1 MLTPFL
7 AYFIKVNIAL
17 GLFFAF
23 YRLFFGGDT
32 FFQWRRFLLLAFYL
46 LAFLY
51 PLCDMQE
58 WLKEQSPMA
67 EVIQIY
73 STALLPE
80 VIVTAAAPSGWA
92 TVGWKAGC
100 LLYTGIAG
108 LLIIRFFFQ
117 LSGIGR
123 LWRKARPATLYGH
136 RVRLLDRPAG
146 PFSFFRL
153 IFLHPAS
160 YADRQ
165 TREILVHE
173 QTHADEWHSVD
184 VLLSEWIC
192 ILCWFNPFAWLL
204 KREVRH
210 NLEYLADNRVLEA
223 GYDSKSY
230 QYLLLG
236 LSRPPQA
243 IAGLYTNF
251 HVLHLKNRIRMMNK
265 KRSRG
270 IGRTKYLLFLPL
282 GAILMFFNNI
292 EAVARITRDLTEMTM
307 GTQTPVRVKATVVDQ
322 AQKPLPGVNVTVK
335 EGSAGTLTASDG
347 TFELEAP
354 EGGTLLLSSPG
365 LNAREIEVKAIR
377 ENLKIQLLPQS
388 HFSEGKYYTVVEKMP
403 RFPGGDAELLQ
414 FLAHNIR
421 YPKEAEEKQ
430 LGGRVICSFIV
441 GKEGEI
447 YDVKVIRSVHPLLD
461 AEAIR
466 VLNTMPRWTP
476 GENEG
481 KPVAVEYT
489 VPISFSQSA
498 GGRPEDKRIV
508 ALDNEHFTGEDPAN
522 PVYRVAE
529 HMPQYPGGDEALL
542 AFIAHHIKYPED
554 ARKTGK
560 QGRVICLFIVEKDG
574 QVSNVKVLRSL
585 YPSLDEEAV
594 RVIKSFPRW
603 TPGKV
608 KGNPVRVTFTVP
620 ITFRLA

>member
-1 MLTPFL
+1 MLTPCL
-7 AYFIKVNIAL
+7 AYFLKVNIAL
-17 GLFFAF
+17 GFFFVF

-32 FFQWRRFLLLAFYL
+32 FFQWRRFLLLGFYM

-67 EVIQIY
+67 EVIHIY
-73 STALLPE
+73 SAALLPE
-80 VIVTAAAPSGWA
+80 IIVTAPASSGWA
-92 TVGWKAGC
+92 AVGWKAVY
-100 LLYTGIAG
+100 LLYGAVAG
-108 LLIIRFFFQ
+108 LLGFRFFFQ
-117 LSGIGR
+117 LGGIGR
-123 LWRKARPATLYGH
+123 LWHKARPGTLYGR
-136 RVRLLDRPAG
+136 RVWLLDRPAG

-153 IFLHPAS
+153 IFLYPAS
-160 YADRQ
+160 YSDCE

-173 QTHADEWHSVD
+173 QTHADEWHSAD

-223 GYDSKSY
+223 GCDSKSY
-230 QYLLLG
+230 QYHLLG
-236 LSRPPQA
+236 LSRPPEA
-243 IAGLYTNF
+243 IASLYTNF

-282 GAILMFFNNI
+282 GAVLMLFNNL
-292 EAVARITRDLTEMTM
+292 EAVARITRDLTEITM
-307 GTQTPVRVKATVVDQ
+307 SPQTPVRVKASVVDR
-322 AQKPLPGVNVTVK
+322 AHKPLPGVNVTVK
-335 EGSAGTLTASDG
+335 EGSEGTLTASDG

-354 EGGTLLLSSPG
+354 QGGTLVFSSPG
-365 LNAREIEVKAIR
+365 LSAREIEVKAIR
-377 ENLKIQLLPQS
+377 ENLKIQLLPES
-388 HFSEGKYYTVVEKMP
+388 RFSEGKYYTVVEKMP

-414 FLAHNIR
+414 FLAQNIR

-441 GKEGEI
+441 DKEGKI
-447 YDVKVIRSVHPLLD
+447 YDVKVIRGVHPSLD

-466 VLNTMPRWTP
+466 VVHAMPRWTP

-481 KPVAVEYT
+481 KPVAVQYT
-489 VPISFSQSA
+489 VPISFSLSA
-498 GGRPEDKRIV
+498 DPQPEDKLVV
-508 ALDNEHFTGEDPAN
+508 ALDNEHFTDEDPAN

-529 HMPQYPGGDEALL
+529 HMPRYPGGDEALL
-542 AFIAHHIKYPED
+542 TFIARNIKYPRD
-554 ARKTGK
+554 AQKTGK
-560 QGRVICLFIVEKDG
+560 QGRVICIFIVEKDG
-574 QVSNVKVLRSL
+574 QVSNVKILRGI
-585 YPSLDEEAV
+585 YPSLDEEAI

-603 TPGKV
+603 TPGTV
-608 KGNPVRVTFTVP
+608 KGSPVRVTFTVP

>member
-1 MLTPFL
+1 MLTPCL

-32 FFQWRRFLLLAFYL
+32 FFQWRRFLLLGFFL
-46 LAFLY
+46 LAFFY

-58 WLKEQSPMA
+58 WLKEQAPMA
-67 EVIQIY
+67 EVIHIY
-73 STALLPE
+73 SATLVPE
-80 VIVTAAAPSGWA
+80 VVVTAAAPSGWA
-92 TVGWKAGC
+92 AVGWKAGC
-100 LLYTGIAG
+100 LLYAGVAG
-108 LLIIRFFFQ
+108 LLMCRFFIQ
-117 LSGIGR
+117 LGGIGR
-123 LWRKARPATLYGH
+123 LWRHARPGTLYGR
-136 RVRLLDRPAG
+136 RVWLLDRPGG

-160 YADRQ
+160 YSDRE
-165 TREILVHE
+165 TREILIHE

-204 KREVRH
+204 KREIRY
-210 NLEYLADNRVLEA
+210 NLEYLADDRVLEA

-230 QYLLLG
+230 QYHLLG
-236 LSRPPQA
+236 LSRTPQA
-243 IAGLYTNF
+243 MASLYTNF

-270 IGRTKYLLFLPL
+270 IGRTKYLLFIPL
-282 GAILMFFNNI
+282 GAVLMLFNNI
-292 EAVARITRDLTEMTM
+292 EAVARITRDLTGITT
-307 GTQTPVRVKATVVDQ
+307 GAQTPVRVKATVVDQ
-322 AQKPLPGVNVTVK
+322 ARKPLPGVNVAVK

-354 EGGTLLLSSPG
+354 ADGMLLFSSPG
-365 LNAREIEVKAIR
+365 RNAREIEVKAIKANR
-377 ENLKIQLLPQS
+377 KIQLLPES
-388 HFSEGKYYTVVEKMP
+388 RFSEGKYYTVVEKMP
-403 RFPGGDAELLQ
+403 RFPGGDAELLK
-414 FLAHNIR
+414 FLAQNIR
-421 YPKEAEEKQ
+421 YPEEAEKKQ
-430 LGGRVICSFIV
+430 LSGRVICSFIV
-441 GKEGEI
+441 DKEGKI

-466 VLNTMPRWTP
+466 VVSTMPRWTP
-476 GENEG
+476 GENHG
-481 KPVAVEYT
+481 KPVAVQYT
-489 VPISFSQSA
+489 VPISFSLSA
-498 GGRPEDKRIV
+498 GGQPEGKLVV

-529 HMPQYPGGDEALL
+529 YMPRYPGGDEALL
-542 AFIAHHIKYPED
+542 AFIAHNIKYPED
-554 ARKTGK
+554 ARKAGK
-560 QGRVICLFIVEKDG
+560 QGRVICIFIVEKDG
-574 QVSNVKVLRSL
+574 EVSNVKVLRGL